1 MKKAL
6 SILLCAASLLG
17 LLAGCKNGQEGPY
30 VPTGNALSGDDG
42 PVILTPELP
51 QTSQEMQL
59 TYYAE
64 KTLNPYEC
72 TDFTNRTL
80 FSLLYQSLFIVDREY
95 NTEPMLCQKYTM
107 TADMTTY
114 TFYAEKATFSDGTT
128 LTDRDVAA
136 SLNAAKVSTVYKG
149 RFTHIDTITALDT
162 GGVEVKLTTPMEN
175 LPLLLDIPIVKETQV
190 TLDRPLGTGPYILD
204 EAGNNPILRRRDNW
218 WCSANMAVTANA
230 IALKKATDNAQIR
243 DSFEFEGLSLVC
255 ADPGS
260 DKYAD
265 FRCDYELWDIEN
277 NIFLYLACNMNSMV
291 FSNDAVRSA
300 LPMAV
305 DRDTIVAEFYRGFAR
320 SATLP
325 ASPLSKNYND
335 TLASR
340 YAYDGGGALN
350 TAVSNEEMVAK
361 EIIFLVNSDD
371 SLRVRVAKK
380 IAQSLTAAGLV
391 VKLSALPT
399 AQYMQALQQGIYD
412 IYLGQT
418 KLSPNMDL
426 SQFFTMGGSLCYG
439 SMDNVALRTMCT
451 ESLANYG
458 NYYTLHQSVLNDGRL
473 CPILFRSYA
482 IYATRGL
489 VTDLTPTRDSVFY
502 YSLGKT
508 MEGAKAELPAEN

>member
-1 MKKAL
+1 M
-6 SILLCAASLLG
+6 
-17 LLAGCKNGQEGPY
+17 
-30 VPTGNALSGDDG
+30 
-42 PVILTPELP
+42 
-51 QTSQEMQL
+51 
-59 TYYAE
+59 
-64 KTLNPYEC
+64 
-72 TDFTNRTL
+72 
-80 FSLLYQSLFIVDREY
+80 
-95 NTEPMLCQKYTM
+95 
-107 TADMTTY
+107 
-114 TFYAEKATFSDGTT
+114 
-128 LTDRDVAA
+128 
-136 SLNAAKVSTVYKG
+136 
-149 RFTHIDTITALDT
+149 
-162 GGVEVKLTTPMEN
+162 
-175 LPLLLDIPIVKETQV
+175 
-190 TLDRPLGTGPYILD
+190 
-204 EAGNNPILRRRDNW
+204 
-218 WCSANMAVTANA
+218 
-230 IALKKATDNAQIR
+230 
-243 DSFEFEGLSLVC
+243 C